1 MDPPVE
7 HQLFVEG
14 NTNEVAMNAP
24 SASQSAPPRRRRPRT
39 KKPTNV
45 EGATSSNENIN
56 LAPSNKSKKNGKQKA
71 PGAANALSPANVP
84 AAKPPVSEAEKVAPK
99 KSRKKKKKR
108 DLARHPWKNQLPVDA
123 VDPITLE
130 PLDQLTYPPFAL
142 VATEP
147 YEPIDWPLS
156 STANTI
162 PDNEG
167 EEERQRRILQEQWG
181 SLAAGVQSND
191 DEEKEEDAVKTP
203 RHLNLFDGQ
212 VLAYYMVSQSQF
224 IDPLNRRDLSRDELL
239 HLDRYL
245 RKHGIASLNVTEAYD
260 TKGIALSTAGAS
272 ATTAA
277 GRSLMLEQEA
287 RLLLNS
293 LFGGRRS
300 HHPEQARPSNHPP
313 NSMQQQY
320 EAHEAAQRRAQ
331 PSTVR
336 SNVPTEDNHDLGDAG
351 GFMIIDDD
359 EFPGLRGS
367 HTAGT
372 AHTPVRYSQPPV
384 AARVPDF
391 PSLAATVPTEMSAAA
406 AAPPTAKKP
415 APKTKTLSKIG
426 KLVQETDPEEQQR
439 QWEARELA
447 RRKAMV
453 ANLTFGADL
462 PSMSDAIPSHITA
475 LGPSEK
481 LGPTEAQLERNRTLA
496 EALGVQPATVRAKM
510 VPGGWRRPTERSVER
525 DEFGNELNATTYPD
539 SLIRQGKELR
549 LDIIL
554 KLEKKW
560 KAFLGDDTAASLP
573 LYPME
578 RSVRAFVHEYAEYWK
593 LHTESFDPEPKRYIH
608 CVKLRDTSAPYPL
621 LSDAMRNWQPNR
633 LVTFDHSTQQTAG
646 QSTMSE
652 REFPSGPARVPLSLK
667 PRSTLASEA
676 LGSTTAALMGVSISG
691 VPSRTMDDSDIVNSR
706 FSALY
711 AGRERPK
718 LELQPR
724 TLPLEQPAVSTT
736 VASTQPKVR
745 VVDRSDQAAKQEQ
758 RQRRALEAAFA
769 SDDEPD
775 SDSEWEEK
783 VPVFAGSDEE

>member
-1 MDPPVE
+1 MDRPAE
-7 HQLFVEG
+7 HQPSEG
-14 NTNEVAMNAP
+14 HANEAATN
-24 SASQSAPPRRRRPRT
+24 APPRRRPPRK
-39 KKPTNV
+39 KKPIAAAA
-45 EGATSSNENIN
+45 ATPPNANGN
-56 LAPSNKSKKNGKQKA
+56 NAPPNNSKKNRKQKA
-71 PGAANALSPANVP
+71 PGVSNAPSQSTEQD
-84 AAKPPVSEAEKVAPK
+84 AKPPAKQAEKGAPK
-99 KSRKKKKKR
+99 KPRKKNNKKR
-108 DLARHPWKNQLPVDA
+108 DLARHPWKQHLPVDA

-130 PLDQLTYPPFAL
+130 PLDQLSYPPFAL

-147 YEPIDWPLS
+147 YEPIDWPLL
-156 STANTI
+156 STNTT
-162 PDNEG
+162 PKEEES

-181 SLAAGVQSND
+181 SLATGAKSK
-191 DEEKEEDAVKTP
+191 DEVEDAVRTP
-203 RHLNLFDGQ
+203 RHVNLFDGQ

-245 RKHGIASLNVTEAYD
+245 RKHGFTSLNVTEAYD
-260 TKGIALSTAGAS
+260 TKGIALSTAGAA

-300 HHPEQARPSNHPP
+300 DQQQQPQPYNPQP
-313 NSMQQQY
+313 NLMQQQY

-331 PSTVR
+331 QSALRSAIST
-336 SNVPTEDNHDLGDAG
+336 TDNHVMGDAG

-359 EFPGLRGS
+359 EFPGLRGNHINS
-367 HTAGT
+367 TT
-372 AHTPVRYSQPPV
+372 NTMRYSQPITT
-384 AARVPDF
+384 RVPDF
-391 PSLAATVPTEMSAAA
+391 PSLAATLSTETTAA
-406 AAPPTAKKP
+406 AAPPAAKKP
-415 APKTKTLSKIG
+415 APKVKTLSKIS

-447 RRKAMV
+447 RRKAML
-453 ANLTFGADL
+453 ANLTFGADPNL
-462 PSMSDAIPSHITA
+462 TTEAIPTHITA
-475 LGPSEK
+475 FVPSGK
-481 LGPTEAQLERNRTLA
+481 VGPTEAQMERNRALA
-496 EALGVQPATVRAKM
+496 EALGVQPATVRAKV
-510 VPGGWRRPTERSVER
+510 VPGGWRRPTEGSIER
-525 DEFGNELNATTYPD
+525 DEFGNELSATVYPD
-539 SLIRQGKELR
+539 SLIRQAKELR

-573 LYPME
+573 LNPME

-621 LSDAMRNWQPNR
+621 LSDAMRNWQPSR

-652 REFPSGPARVPLSLK
+652 REFPSGPARIPLSLK
-667 PRSTLASEA
+667 PRSTMVNDGLS
-676 LGSTTAALMGVSISG
+676 STTAAMMGVSISG

-724 TLPLEQPAVSTT
+724 TLPLEQPAVSIPA
-736 VASTQPKVR
+736 VSSKPKQR
-745 VVDRSDQAAKQEQ
+745 VVDRTDQAAELEQ

-783 VPVFAGSDEE
+783 VPVFAGSGEE